1 MPPSGG
7 LGGGGQSGYG
17 YPEYSDQA
25 NDMAA
30 GYTATGYNDA
40 GYDAAYDDEY
50 PAQKPYPH
58 PGESSYPALKADIQ
72 SECHSTKI
80 NRFYLTPF
88 ILYII

>member
-17 YPEYSDQA
+17 YQEYSDPT
-25 NDMAA
+25 DMAA
-30 GYTATGYNDA
+30 GYTGTGYNDA

-58 PGESSYPALKADIQ
+58 PGES
-72 SECHSTKI
+72 
-80 NRFYLTPF
+80 
-88 ILYII
+88 